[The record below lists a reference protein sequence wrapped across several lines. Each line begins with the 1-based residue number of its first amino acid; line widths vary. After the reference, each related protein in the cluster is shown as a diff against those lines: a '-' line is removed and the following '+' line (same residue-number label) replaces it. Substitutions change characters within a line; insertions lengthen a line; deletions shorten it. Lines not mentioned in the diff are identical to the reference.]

1 MSMDK
6 RREIEEQYDK
16 IYRYCFFKLQKREIA
31 EDITQ
36 ETFLRFLESPG
47 YHNEGKGLR
56 YLYTIARNLCIDE
69 YRKKQY
75 QVLGGEFAEGKD
87 TGNRAYKG
95 MAVSDME
102 EKAVT
107 SMAVQAALQELEEE
121 DRELV
126 LLRYVNEVPLSVIC
140 SIYHMSRFTC
150 YRKLKKIV
158 KVLKEKLELA
168 GLGL

>member
-1 MSMDK
+1 MQSNARKGGNAAEGGYKPAVQRMEVKVMARITDSDNWFGIWFEDK
-6 RREIEEQYDK
+6 QSIINTMIKNMAADLDAGYDYFGTCIRRQQAEIETYKAQFDEEMDM
-16 IYRYCFFKLQKREIA
+16 FK
-31 EDITQ
+31 
-36 ETFLRFLESPG
+36 
-47 YHNEGKGLR
+47 
-56 YLYTIARNLCIDE
+56 
-69 YRKKQY
+69 
-75 QVLGGEFAEGKD
+75 
-87 TGNRAYKG
+87 
-95 MAVSDME
+95 DME

-140 SIYHMSRFTC
+140 GIYHMSRFTC

>member
-1 MSMDK
+1 M
-6 RREIEEQYDK
+6 
-16 IYRYCFFKLQKREIA
+16 
-31 EDITQ
+31 
-36 ETFLRFLESPG
+36 
-47 YHNEGKGLR
+47 
-56 YLYTIARNLCIDE
+56 YTIARNLCIDE

-75 QVLGGEFAEGKD
+75 QVFGGEFAEEKD
-87 TGNRAYKG
+87 TGNRTYKR

-140 SIYHMSRFTC
+140 GIYHMSRFTC